1 MTAEKAGLNRKDPGS
16 HARVTERRVRR
27 FAVAAFV
34 IGLVLIVW
42 FGLLSEFPSSA
53 DRILSVR
60 IDLVEHVAAFGW
72 LSFTGLLLWKRA
84 RLVVGGLVLSAGLL
98 EIAQMATRRHEANL
112 GDWGASVTG
121 VIVGWGLWLL
131 ARRLM
136 VRPRE
141 LAPQDGVR

>member
-1 MTAEKAGLNRKDPGS
+1 MTAEKTRLHRGDSGL
-16 HARVTERRVRR
+16 HMRVTERRARR
-27 FAVAAFV
+27 FAVVAFV

-42 FGLLSEFPSSA
+42 FGLLSEFPSPVN
-53 DRILSVR
+53 RILSVR
-60 IDLVEHVAAFGW
+60 LDLVEHVAAFGW

-121 VIVGWGLWLL
+121 VVVGWGLWLL
-131 ARRLM
+131 ACRL
-136 VRPRE
+136 VARPRE
-141 LAPQDGVR
+141 LAPQDGAQ